1 MLKKYTDINMN
12 AIHGSNFKMI
22 YTDWYIDHGQL
33 KPFGN
38 GMHPVITK
46 FIQYV
51 LKNNLKI
58 DWYEI
63 LQYKSEQ
70 KGIKFDHSELFNY
83 FSRNFPKNIISFN
96 QIKDDDFI
104 YVYPLEIK
112 DTLSALHNKNSFLLN
127 DTEYTWFLKDIIE
140 PELFDLIKS
149 GKVKILVNM
158 IHDPL
163 YDSHNIQQFEIQLNE
178 LGVDASNIIILGG
191 SKFSEYY
198 EIYPDSKIKIYNGH
212 LFIRGYAD
220 EINSFPMIGN
230 LGYLC
235 ELLEEKDLDST
246 KIRKHKFLSPNRTM
260 NKPQRT
266 MLGYFALKYDLL
278 KDGLFTFI
286 EKLEKNRLK
295 NIVNK
300 VYEDTEENVEKYTSE
315 LEKLLPYEDDTKEL
329 PSDKKRAFGVRNNKK
344 EWYANSYFHL
354 VTETFF
360 GPNVFLSEKIFKPI
374 SNLQPFLVFGDYLT
388 LAELRRLGFKTFE
401 PFIDESYDLEKD
413 PKKRMLLLEKELIK
427 LKNMPIEE
435 LHNWYYSIIDI
446 LLYNQKHIYS
456 FENYECFDE
465 IFEKIKIDYTTK

>member
-1 MLKKYTDINMN
+1 
-12 AIHGSNFKMI
+12 
-22 YTDWYIDHGQL
+22 
-33 KPFGN
+33 
-38 GMHPVITK
+38 
-46 FIQYV
+46 
-51 LKNNLKI
+51 
-58 DWYEI
+58 
-63 LQYKSEQ
+63 
-70 KGIKFDHSELFNY
+70 LFNY

-286 EKLEKNRLK
+286 EKLEKNILK

>member
-1 MLKKYTDINMN
+1 
-12 AIHGSNFKMI
+12 
-22 YTDWYIDHGQL
+22 
-33 KPFGN
+33 
-38 GMHPVITK
+38 
-46 FIQYV
+46 
-51 LKNNLKI
+51 
-58 DWYEI
+58 
-63 LQYKSEQ
+63 
-70 KGIKFDHSELFNY
+70 
-83 FSRNFPKNIISFN
+83 
-96 QIKDDDFI
+96 
-104 YVYPLEIK
+104 
-112 DTLSALHNKNSFLLN
+112 
-127 DTEYTWFLKDIIE
+127 
-140 PELFDLIKS
+140 
-149 GKVKILVNM
+149 
-158 IHDPL
+158 
-163 YDSHNIQQFEIQLNE
+163 
-178 LGVDASNIIILGG
+178 
-191 SKFSEYY
+191 
-198 EIYPDSKIKIYNGH
+198 
-212 LFIRGYAD
+212 
-220 EINSFPMIGN
+220 MIGN

-235 ELLEEKDLDST
+235 ELFEENDLDST

-260 NKPQRT
+260 QKAQRT

-286 EKLEKNRLK
+286 QRLEKDKLK
-295 NIVNK
+295 SIVTNVYDDTFENI
-300 VYEDTEENVEKYTSE
+300 EKYTTQ
-315 LEKLLPYEDDTKEL
+315 LESLLPYEDDTKEV
-329 PSDKKRAFGVRNNKK
+329 PSDKKQAFGVRNNKK
-344 EWYANSYFHL
+344 EWYADSYFHL